1 MNGRKLLLD
10 SNIIIYLAK
19 KQLILDKFILKDDSF
34 FVSDISYMETLGF
47 PFSDIQEKEEITEL
61 LSVFTRLQVTEP
73 VVQRVITLRQN
84 KRMKLPDAIIAATTL
99 ENNCVLVTRNTV
111 DFIGIDGIIT
121 LDPFLL

>member
-99 ENNCVLVTRNTV
+99 ENNCVLVTRNTA